1 MGKIKIAFT
10 VNGKEVSLLVG
21 PQQTLLSVLR
31 EELKLT
37 GAKKGCEIGECGSC
51 TVILDGIAVNSC
63 MVVAGQVDGR
73 EVMTVE
79 GLGDKDTLDP
89 LQESFLD
96 NHVVQCGF
104 CTSGMLMSGK
114 ALLMSKDK
122 PTRDEVRKAIS
133 GSICR
138 CSDYTNVV
146 KAVEETIKK

>member
-1 MGKIKIAFT
+1 MEKIKIAFT
-10 VNGKEVSLLVG
+10 VNGRVVSLQVE
-21 PQQTLLSVLR
+21 PKQTLLDVLR
-31 EELKLT
+31 EELNLT

-63 MVVAGQVDGR
+63 MVIAGQVDGR
-73 EVMTVE
+73 EVLTVE

-104 CTSGMLMSGK
+104 CTSGMLMSAK
-114 ALLMSKDK
+114 ALLMRKDK
-122 PTRDEVRKAIS
+122 PSREEIRKAIS
-133 GSICR
+133 GNICR

-146 KAVEETIKK
+146 KAVQKTGKS